1 MDDALS
7 RYLPESARAPNF
19 GGTSV
24 WVRGPEGLDAAV
36 LARQALE
43 EGIVIEP
50 GHVNFAAGAGPG
62 NFFRLGFSAIPE
74 ERIEPGIRLLADLI
88 HGGKG
93 GRG

>member
-1 MDDALS
+1 MVDALS

-24 WVRGPEGLDAAV
+24 WVRGPEGLDAVA
-36 LARQALE
+36 LAAQALE

-50 GHVNFAAGAGPG
+50 GHVNFAAEPRPR
-62 NFFRLGFSAIPE
+62 NYFRLGFSAIPE
-74 ERIEPGIRLLADLI
+74 ERIEPGIRLLAELI
-88 HGGKG
+88 HSSKA

>member
-1 MDDALS
+1 
-7 RYLPESARAPNF
+7 
-19 GGTSV
+19 V

-36 LARQALE
+36 LAEKVLD

-50 GHVNFAAGAGPG
+50 GHVNFAAGSGPR

-74 ERIEPGIRLLADLI
+74 ERIEPGIRLLAELV
-88 HGGKG
+88 HSSKA

>member
-1 MDDALS
+1 S
-7 RYLPESARAPNF
+7 
-19 GGTSV
+19 
-24 WVRGPEGLDAAV
+24 AV

-50 GHVNFAAGAGPG
+50 GHVNFAAKARPR

-74 ERIEPGIRLLADLI
+74 ERIEPGIRLLAELI
-88 HGGKG
+88 HSSKA